1 MIKVVVHFSVVIEC
15 TGLVECLLDHYL
27 IGTIHRQLALVDKV
41 GYTILI
47 QVVAQSSA
55 IFNRHVMGVEH
66 GRLHLHIAEVP
77 LNQVVL
83 SEVH

>member
-1 MIKVVVHFSVVIEC
+1 M
-15 TGLVECLLDHYL
+15 
-27 IGTIHRQLALVDKV
+27 ALVDKV
-41 GYTILI
+41 GDTILI